1 MRYEL
6 RRRLVTVARCLA
18 ELGETEN
25 ARAIARRVHDGTAV
39 EWLRGEH
46 GEHVWAEV
54 DGVARFVARFRLALP
69 SMLCGAAVALERAF
83 GEAEALLAEELPR
96 PAPVPAEARPTVP
109 APVVVLVPR
118 STPPRAA

>member
-1 MRYEL
+1 MRSQSCSIHPTAPIHPPRTESKMRYEL

-46 GEHVWAEV
+46 GEHAWSTSSPV
-54 DGVARFVARFRLALP
+54 R
-69 SMLCGAAVALERAF
+69 C
-83 GEAEALLAEELPR
+83 AEAG
-96 PAPVPAEARPTVP
+96 T
-109 APVVVLVPR
+109 
-118 STPPRAA
+118 

>member
-46 GEHVWAEV
+46 G
-54 DGVARFVARFRLALP
+54 GTIRQCQGCGCLVAA
-69 SMLCGAAVALERAF
+69 G
-83 GEAEALLAEELPR
+83 
-96 PAPVPAEARPTVP
+96 T
-109 APVVVLVPR
+109 
-118 STPPRAA
+118 

>member
-54 DGVARFVARFRLALP
+54 EGVARFAARFRLALP

-83 GEAEALLAEELPR
+83 GEAEALAPGSRFRSGQSLHRAMGNHPAWVGLAR
-96 PAPVPAEARPTVP
+96 GG
-109 APVVVLVPR
+109 
-118 STPPRAA
+118 SQ